1 MRYDSIRHIE
11 SNYLIHDKQYITM
24 CLCYVGTYIS
34 SKLHMWKCVEMLNLC
49 QVAKNERS
57 KPRK

>member
-24 CLCYVGTYIS
+24 CLCYVD
-34 SKLHMWKCVEMLNLC
+34 SKLHMWQCVEMLNLC
-49 QVAKNERS
+49 QVAK
-57 KPRK
+57 K